1 MARFGKLAW
10 VWISIVVIALDQY
23 TKYLTVHDLPFG
35 KVVEVIPNYFAW
47 FHTYNY
53 GAAWSF
59 LADHSG
65 WQKWLFAGI
74 AFIVSIVLVI
84 WLTRLK
90 SNKETWL
97 AVALALILGGALG
110 NLYDRVVLGYVV
122 DFILVHWKTDYYF
135 PAFNLADT
143 AITIGAAML
152 IIDMLFFAKRREK
165 KHD

>member
-1 MARFGKLAW
+1 MTRFGKLSW
-10 VWISIVVIALDQY
+10 VWVSVLVIIIDQS
-23 TKYLTVHDLPFG
+23 TKYWTLNYLPLQQM
-35 KVVEVIPNYFAW
+35 VEVIPNYLAW
-47 FHTYNY
+47 FHTYNF

-74 AFIVSIVLVI
+74 AFIISIVLVI

-97 AVALALILGGALG
+97 AIALALVLGGALG

-122 DFILVHWKTDYYF
+122 DFILAHWHADYYF
-135 PAFNLADT
+135 PAFNIADT
-143 AITIGAAML
+143 AITVGAAML
-152 IIDMLFFAKRREK
+152 IIDMLFFAKKRESK
-165 KHD
+165 SE

>member
-1 MARFGKLAW
+1 MTRFGKLSW
-10 VWISIVVIALDQY
+10 VWVSVLVIAIDQY
-23 TKYLTVHDLPFG
+23 TKYLTLNYLPFQQM
-35 KVVEVIPNYFAW
+35 KEVIPNYLAW

-65 WQKWLFAGI
+65 WQKWVFAGI

-90 SNKETWL
+90 SNKEIWL
-97 AVALALILGGALG
+97 AIALALVLGGALG

-122 DFILVHWKTDYYF
+122 DFILVHWHTDYYF
-135 PAFNLADT
+135 PAFNIADT
-143 AITIGAAML
+143 AITVGAAML
-152 IIDMLFFAKRREK
+152 IIDMLFFAKKRESK
-165 KHD
+165 SE

>member
-1 MARFGKLAW
+1 MSRFGKLPW
-10 VWISIVVIALDQY
+10 VWISVLVIIVDQY
-23 TKYLTVHDLPFG
+23 SKYLTVKYLPFQQL
-35 KVVEVIPNYFAW
+35 VEVIPGYFGW
-47 FHTYNY
+47 LHTYNY

-74 AFIVSIVLVI
+74 AFIVSIVLVV

-90 SNKETWL
+90 GHKETWL
-97 AVALALILGGALG
+97 AIGLALILGGALG

-122 DFILVHWKTDYYF
+122 DFICAHWQTDYYF
-135 PAFNLADT
+135 PAFNLADS

-152 IIDMLFFAKRREK
+152 IIDMIFFAKKREIS
-165 KHD
+165 D